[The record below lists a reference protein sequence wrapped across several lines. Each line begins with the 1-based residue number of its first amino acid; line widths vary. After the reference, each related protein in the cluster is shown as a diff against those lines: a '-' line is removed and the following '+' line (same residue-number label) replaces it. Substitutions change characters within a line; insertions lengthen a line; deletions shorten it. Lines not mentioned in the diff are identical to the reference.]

1 MNRVPCIVL
10 LAAALL
16 WLHAAAAAPVAVR
29 FPEGLTHGFLVLRT
43 LDGALIASGDLLQ
56 SVRGAEV
63 ESRMVFRFKDGSLL
77 DETVVFTQERVFT
90 LQRYRLLQTGP
101 VFGEDTE
108 ISLER
113 ASGKYRVK
121 TTAHPSGAEEVIEGA
136 LVLPP
141 DTYNGMVIN
150 IAKNLPRGAR
160 ETVHIVAFTPAARL
174 VEVEVTQVG
183 EHKVL
188 VGELAKSATHYVFS
202 PRPGAW
208 LTFLATLAARM
219 PPDSHAWIVS
229 DELPAFVRFEGPL
242 HPAGPAWRIE
252 LASPRWPE

>member
-1 MNRVPCIVL
+1 MPRSVL
-10 LAAALL
+10 PVLTAGLL

-63 ESRMVFRFKDGSLL
+63 ESRMVFRFNDGSLL
-77 DETVVFTQERVFT
+77 DETVVFTQERVFA
-90 LQRYRLLQTGP
+90 LQRYRLLQSGP

-121 TTAHPSGAEEVIEGA
+121 TIAHRGRAEAVTEGT

-174 VEVEVTQVG
+174 VQLEVTQVG
-183 EHKVL
+183 AHTVL
-188 VGELAKSATHYVFS
+188 VGELAKTATHYVFS
-202 PRPGAW
+202 PKPGAW
-208 LTFLATLAARM
+208 LTFLATLTDRM

-252 LASPRWPE
+252 LASPRWPD